1 MTTRIKY
8 QFQVDE
14 SDLNNAHSLIHQSV
28 AGIGKAGMEILEV
41 GCSSG
46 YVGAT
51 LVAKGH
57 RVTGVEPDPV
67 AAEAARAV
75 LQEVHTGD
83 AESLFAAHPDRR
95 YDAILFGDV
104 LEHMVDPA
112 ATLEQCAEHLAEGGA
127 VAISLPCVT
136 HGSVRAM
143 LLEGRWEYADYGL
156 LDRTHLRF
164 FSREGMAG
172 LMSEAGLRIERL
184 QAVVMPI
191 ETASREYGMAL
202 RPESITAVEALA
214 EDEALLDFQFVILAR
229 RTEPGTTAD
238 GLLACN
244 LAVPVERVAPPRR
257 PGDKSATQQLR
268 LRLFKTIFDRI
279 VRRRFRGAGVKR

>member
-1 MTTRIKY
+1 MAAHIKY
-8 QFQVDE
+8 QFQIDE
-14 SDLNNAHSLIHQSV
+14 SDPNNAHSLVHQWV
-28 AGIGKAGMEILEV
+28 AGIGKAGMAILEV

-57 RVTGVEPDPV
+57 RVTGVEVDPV

-75 LQEVHTGD
+75 LQEVHTGN
-83 AESLFAAHPDRR
+83 AEAFFAAHPDRR
-95 YDAILFGDV
+95 YDAILLGDV

-112 ATLEQCAEHLAEGGA
+112 ATLRRCTERLSDDGA

-172 LMSEAGLRIERL
+172 LISDAGLRIERL

-202 RPESITAVEALA
+202 RPQSIAAVEVLA
-214 EDEALLDFQFVILAR
+214 ADEALLDFQFVVLAR
-229 RTEPGTTAD
+229 PSASGTTAD
-238 GLLACN
+238 ERLAYN
-244 LAVPVERVAPPRR
+244 LAMPVERVASPRR

-268 LRLFKTIFDRI
+268 LRLFKALFDRI
-279 VRRRFRGAGVKR
+279 VRRRFRTAGGKR